1 MSQNLRF
8 RLPGEVDCFQKP
20 VSGLGVTL
28 HQWEGI
34 MGGDL
39 LPLVPQIW
47 RGRHQAQRCVQD
59 IGVKNGGFNL
69 W

>member
-1 MSQNLRF
+1 MAEERHLTSRGISFIINVGDVMSQNLRF

-47 RGRHQAQRCVQD
+47 
-59 IGVKNGGFNL
+59 
-69 W
+69 